1 MALTSPR
8 FNRDPELVKAADNN
22 PPIRQGANGAC
33 VRIIQMALIDLGFPM
48 PNSTAGGKRLP
59 DGIFGMETLTVVRS
73 FQRRF
78 GLEVDGIVGRQTLG
92 ALERECIVQSALVS
106 AAQSAQARQT
116 QMRG

>member
-1 MALTSPR
+1 MTLSSPR
-8 FNRDPELVKAADNN
+8 FNRDPQLVLASDNK
-22 PPIRQGANGAC
+22 PPIKQGARGES

-73 FQRRF
+73 FQQRF

-92 ALERECIVQSALVS
+92 ALETQCIAQTALIS
-106 AAQSAQARQT
+106 AAQSAQAKQT